1 MWETKTYNI
10 LNLKP
15 IQQGVS
21 GGISLIGSF
30 GALIG
35 AIIIALSGCYWFSEN
50 FLLYFLIVIIAG
62 IFGSFFDSIL
72 GATIQVQF
80 ECNNCSKITEKNKHC
95 GQSTK
100 AVRGFNWITNDVV
113 NILAA
118 SAGVLVTF
126 FIWFFRN

>member
-30 GALIG
+30 GALFG
-35 AIIIALSGCYWFSEN
+35 AIIIAISGSYWFNEN

-62 IFGSFFDSIL
+62 FFGSFLDSIM

-80 ECNNCSKITEKNKHC
+80 ECSTCSKITEKNKHC

-100 AVRGFNWITNDVV
+100 PVRGISWITNDIV
-113 NILAA
+113 NIMAA
-118 SAGVLVTF
+118 IAGVLVIF
-126 FIWFFRN
+126 IIWFSRN